1 MASKSN
7 KDLVNIPS
15 LVKGSVQIESPFMNT
30 KDGGDDGVGSVGVSA
45 GNGSNNGSDESNG
58 SQDAQTVAEQI
69 AGSSNPELAFQQY
82 LYQTGLENI
91 FTQYQKNIANL
102 DSARQKDIAD
112 AYFIREMSKKY
123 LGEYASNV
131 GIGDVSGNLID
142 IYSSYANNISGINAN
157 YGALKSNYEAKML
170 EESQKTAQQLLG
182 TEVSL
187 QLSEYADTMLE
198 AQNTIINNIQT
209 GDWGDFDNYEDYV
222 NSLDLPDKQKQEL
235 IDWAE
240 QENTTFETTS
250 FTQIKGIGVNQQ
262 DLDRFGLTSQP
273 YIDLTYYTS
282 ADIMS
287 EYAYSMNGNL
297 YGVET
302 ESTEIPTSYLE
313 ENSFNYRKDGNG
325 FITYKGAT
333 YVYLDDGTFHKMIA
347 VETEGA
353 KIPTENGQV
362 INSYKEG
369 EVVSFVYNTPIINGV
384 KYQKGEQIMK
394 NKASNDMITAF
405 GIVTDNQGQT
415 WSLPNGEKNVRKV
428 IFYNGRYY
436 ALQSDDKGRVQIF
449 SYEKA

>member
-30 KDGGDDGVGSVGVSA
+30 KDGGGFTA
-45 GNGSNNGSDESNG
+45 GNGSNNGSDEGIG
-58 SQDAQTVAEQI
+58 SQNPQTIAEQI

-142 IYSSYANNISGINAN
+142 IYSSYAENISGINAN
-157 YGALKSNYEAKML
+157 YNSLKSNYEAKML

-187 QLSEYADTMLE
+187 QLSEYAETMLE
-198 AQNTIINNIQT
+198 AQNTIMNNIQT

-222 NSLDLPDKQKQEL
+222 NSLDLPDKQKQQL

-240 QENTTFETTS
+240 QENTIFETTS
-250 FTQIKGIGVNQQ
+250 FTQIKGVGVNQQ

-273 YIDLTYYTS
+273 YIDLTYYTN

-297 YGVET
+297 YGVAT

-313 ENSFNYRKDGNG
+313 EISFNYRKDGNG
-325 FITYKGAT
+325 FITYKGST

-353 KIPTENGQV
+353 KIPTENGEFLSME
-362 INSYKEG
+362 N
-369 EVVSFVYNTPIINGV
+369 YNKKDYMINGT
-384 KYQKGEQIMK
+384 KYKAKDDYNPTNFQKKYPDIYESLG
-394 NKASNDMITAF
+394 ITTSKDAYGRTIWTNSKDANF
-405 GIVTDNQGQT
+405 TGTKIV
-415 WSLPNGEKNVRKV
+415 
-428 IFYNGRYY
+428 FYNGRYY
-436 ALQSDDKGRVQIF
+436 SVNYVNKYNVYVSEL
-449 SYEKA
+449 EKA

>member
-15 LVKGSVQIESPFMNT
+15 LVKGSVQIKTPFMNT
-30 KDGGDDGVGSVGVSA
+30 KDGGGFTA
-45 GNGSNNGSDESNG
+45 GNVSNNGSDESIG
-58 SQDAQTVAEQI
+58 AQGAQTVAEQI

-142 IYSSYANNISGINAN
+142 IYSSYAENISDINAN
-157 YGALKSNYEAKML
+157 YNSLKTNYEAKML

-198 AQNTIINNIQT
+198 AQNTIMNNIQT

-222 NSLDLPDKQKQEL
+222 NSLDLPDKQKQQL

-240 QENTTFETTS
+240 QENTIFETTS
-250 FTQIKGIGVNQQ
+250 FTQIKGVGVNQQ
-262 DLDRFGLTSQP
+262 ELDRFGLTSQP

-297 YGVET
+297 YGVAT

-313 ENSFNYRKDGNG
+313 EISFNYRKDGNG
-325 FITYKGAT
+325 FITYKGST

-353 KIPTENGQV
+353 KIPTENGEFLSME
-362 INSYKEG
+362 N
-369 EVVSFVYNTPIINGV
+369 YNKTDYMINGT
-384 KYQKGEQIMK
+384 KYQNKDKKSGYNPTNFQKKYPDIYESLGITTSKDAHGETIWTNSK
-394 NKASNDMITAF
+394 DANFIGTK
-405 GIVTDNQGQT
+405 IV
-415 WSLPNGEKNVRKV
+415 
-428 IFYNGRYY
+428 FYNGRYY
-436 ALQSDDKGRVQIF
+436 SVNYVNEYNVYVSEL
-449 SYEKA
+449 EKA

>member
-1 MASKSN
+1 
-7 KDLVNIPS
+7 
-15 LVKGSVQIESPFMNT
+15 
-30 KDGGDDGVGSVGVSA
+30 
-45 GNGSNNGSDESNG
+45 
-58 SQDAQTVAEQI
+58 
-69 AGSSNPELAFQQY
+69 
-82 LYQTGLENI
+82 
-91 FTQYQKNIANL
+91 
-102 DSARQKDIAD
+102 
-112 AYFIREMSKKY
+112 MSKKY

-142 IYSSYANNISGINAN
+142 IYSSYAENISDINAN
-157 YGALKSNYEAKML
+157 YNSLQTNYEAKML

-198 AQNTIINNIQT
+198 AQNTIMNNIQT

-250 FTQIKGIGVNQQ
+250 FTQIKGVGVNQQ
-262 DLDRFGLTSQP
+262 DLDKFGLTSQP

-297 YGVET
+297 YGVAT

-313 ENSFNYRKDGNG
+313 EISFNYRKDGNG
-325 FITYKGAT
+325 FITYKGST

-353 KIPTENGQV
+353 KIPTENGEFLSME
-362 INSYKEG
+362 N
-369 EVVSFVYNTPIINGV
+369 YNKNDYMINGT
-384 KYQKGEQIMK
+384 KYQ
-394 NKASNDMITAF
+394 NKDKKSGYNPTNFQKKYPDIYESLGITTSKDAYGRTIWTNSKDANF
-405 GIVTDNQGQT
+405 IGTKIV
-415 WSLPNGEKNVRKV
+415 
-428 IFYNGRYY
+428 FYNGRYY
-436 ALQSDDKGRVQIF
+436 SVNYVNEYNVYVSEL
-449 SYEKA
+449 EKA

>member
-1 MASKSN
+1 MASKNN
-7 KDLVNIPS
+7 KDLFNLPS
-15 LVKGSVQIESPFMNT
+15 LVKSSARIEPPFIST
-30 KDGGDDGVGSVGVSA
+30 EYVGGFTA
-45 GNGSNNGSDESNG
+45 GNGSNNGSDEG
-58 SQDAQTVAEQI
+58 IGAQGAQTVAEQI

-123 LGEYASNV
+123 IGEYASNV

-142 IYSSYANNISGINAN
+142 IYSSYAENISGINAN

-187 QLSEYADTMLE
+187 KLSEYADTMLE
-198 AQNTIINNIQT
+198 AQNTIMNNIQT

-222 NSLDLPDKQKQEL
+222 NSLDLPDKQKQQL

-240 QENTTFETTS
+240 QENTLFETTS
-250 FTQIKGIGVNQQ
+250 FIQIKGLGVANKQE
-262 DLDRFGLTSQP
+262 LDRFGLTAQP

-297 YGVET
+297 YGVAT

-313 ENSFNYRKDGNG
+313 EISFNYRKDGNG
-325 FITYKGAT
+325 FITYKGDT
-333 YVYLDDGTFHKMIA
+333 YVYLEDGTFHKMIA

-353 KIPTENGQV
+353 KIPTENG
-362 INSYKEG
+362 
-369 EVVSFVYNTPIINGV
+369 FVDGAIVTQTGRLNAMINGV
-384 KYQKGEQIMK
+384 EYIIGRRD
-394 NKASNDMITAF
+394 SNFSINNLTDEELSRM
-405 GIVTDNQGQT
+405 GINPDKTLKDTNYSG
-415 WSLPNGEKNVRKV
+415 RKV
-428 IFYNGRYY
+428 VFYNGGYFVMY
-436 ALQSDDKGRVQIF
+436 FENGKYKGFAPLVKK
-449 SYEKA
+449 E